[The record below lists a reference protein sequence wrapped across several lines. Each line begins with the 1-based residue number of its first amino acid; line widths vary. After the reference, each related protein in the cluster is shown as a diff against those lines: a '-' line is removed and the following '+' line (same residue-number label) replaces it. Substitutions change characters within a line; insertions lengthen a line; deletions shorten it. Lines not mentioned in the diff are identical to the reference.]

1 MKKLFLVV
9 LLFICSCSYGQE
21 YKVVDIKG
29 YYMVSYRKNE
39 IAAKYENT
47 IRKVF
52 RQSYATAID
61 YSTRSFFVPTQIND
75 SICNFE
81 NILNALKTST
91 AADADSIYIIPQKK
105 DVDFLVKR
113 NLLPKTGIKECCIT
127 SNAIDLSPY
136 YIIDSNE
143 DYLFRCVYIEGNARL
158 YDIKNIDKD
167 WQPYIL
173 DMYQRNTRVMNQTLF
188 ILENITNYT
197 PYIEKERFTKWL
209 PYREK

>member
-1 MKKLFLVV
+1 MDWKIEKMKKLFLVV

-47 IRKVF
+47 MRKVF

-81 NILNALKTST
+81 NILNIFIVCIKK
-91 AADADSIYIIPQKK
+91 IIII
-105 DVDFLVKR
+105 L
-113 NLLPKTGIKECCIT
+113 TI
-127 SNAIDLSPY
+127 NAGKIGN
-136 YIIDSNE
+136 II
-143 DYLFRCVYIEGNARL
+143 G
-158 YDIKNIDKD
+158 
-167 WQPYIL
+167 
-173 DMYQRNTRVMNQTLF
+173 
-188 ILENITNYT
+188 
-197 PYIEKERFTKWL
+197 
-209 PYREK
+209 

>member
-47 IRKVF
+47 MRKAF

-61 YSTRSFFVPTQIND
+61 YSTRSFFVLTQIND

-81 NILNALKTST
+81 NILNALYRSI

-173 DMYQRNTRVMNQTLF
+173 DMYKRNTRVKNQTLF
-188 ILENITNYT
+188 ILESITSYT

-209 PYREK
+209 PYRE